1 MNSTI
6 FALDVQ
12 RKRLTRLQ
20 PKSLVDVGLSEP
32 YDLEA
37 WLASAS
43 EGLFDRNILWL
54 ARQDRPSGEQRSD
67 LVGVDERGNLV
78 IAELKRGV
86 VAEDAVT
93 QALSYAAEYSSKS
106 AADLAEM
113 FAAHSQK
120 EGATGLISKASSQE
134 DAGARLS
141 KHVAE
146 QEVNESQILL
156 LVGGDF
162 SAKALAICD
171 YLNGASEEPSF
182 SVECWRYGLFQTTEG
197 ANYFVLEQ
205 ILPPPSIRQE
215 IEEKREAS
223 KDRKYARD
231 PVRMAFMGQLVGY
244 LWGRQVTASR
254 KPGQSYECKIKNT
267 QWANDYDLRFSVHA
281 EHPRLILPDGL
292 QFQGTTADHGLT
304 EGKHWDGRQM
314 LEFTDVDAS
323 SAKFDEAFGKR
334 LVEVTQLLKPAN
346 EKLAPKLAPLER
358 HATDDLGDEGR
369 A

>member
-1 MNSTI
+1 MNSII

-12 RKRLTRLQ
+12 GKNLTRVQ
-20 PKSLVDVGLSEP
+20 PKSLADVGLSEP

-43 EGLFDRNILWL
+43 DGLFDRNILWL

-67 LVGVDERGNLV
+67 LVGVDELGNLV

-93 QALSYAAEYSSKS
+93 QALSYAAEYASKS

-120 EGATGLISKASSQE
+120 EGVTGLVSKATSLD
-134 DAGARLS
+134 DAEVQLS
-141 KHVAE
+141 KHVAG

-156 LVGGDF
+156 LVGEDF
-162 SAKALAICD
+162 TAKALAICD

-182 SVECWRYGLFQTTEG
+182 SVECWRYGLFQTAEG

-223 KDRKYARD
+223 KNRKYARD

-244 LWGRQVTASR
+244 LFGKEVTASR
-254 KPGQSYECKIKNT
+254 KPGQSYECRIKKT
-267 QWANDYDLRFSVHA
+267 RWATDYDVRFSVHA
-281 EHPRLILPDGL
+281 QHPRLILPDGL
-292 QFQGTTADHGLT
+292 CYRKTPTTPGLK
-304 EGKHWDGRQM
+304 EGKHWDGCQM
-314 LEFTDVDAS
+314 LEFTEIDCG
-323 SAKFDEAFGKR
+323 SAKFDEVFGKR
-334 LVEVTQLLKPAN
+334 LVEVVEHLVPAN
-346 EKLAPKLAPLER
+346 AEETPLGR
-358 HATDDLGDEGR
+358 ATPDTPGDEGR

>member
-6 FALDVQ
+6 FSLDVQ
-12 RKRLTRLQ
+12 QKRLTHLQ
-20 PKSLVDVGLSEP
+20 PKSLADVGLSEP

-37 WLASAS
+37 WLASTS
-43 EGLFDRNILWL
+43 EGLFARNIMWL
-54 ARQDRPSGEQRSD
+54 ARQDRLSGEQRSD
-67 LVGVDERGNLV
+67 LVGVDELGNLV

-93 QALSYAAEYSSKS
+93 QALSYAAEYASKS

-120 EGATGLISKASSQE
+120 EGATGLVSKTGSQD

-141 KHVAE
+141 QHVGD

-156 LVGGDF
+156 LVGEDF
-162 SAKALAICD
+162 TAKALAICD

-182 SVECWRYGLFQTTEG
+182 SVECWRYGLFQTVEG

-223 KDRKYARD
+223 KTRKYARD
-231 PVRMAFMGQLVGY
+231 PMRMEFMWKLIQY
-244 LWGRQVTASR
+244 LSDKKVTASR
-254 KPGQSYECKIKNT
+254 KPGQSYECRIKNT
-267 QWANDYDLRFSVHA
+267 MWAADYDVRFSFHDR
-281 EHPRLILPDGL
+281 HPRLILPDSL
-292 QFQGTTADHGLT
+292 RCEETPATHGLKK
-304 EGKHWDGRQM
+304 GKHWDGRQM
-314 LEFTDVDAS
+314 LEFTDVDAG
-323 SAKFDEAFGKR
+323 SAKFDEVFGKR
-334 LVEVTQLLKPAN
+334 LVKVVEH
-346 EKLAPKLAPLER
+346 LAPASQKGASLER
-358 HATDDLGDEGR
+358 PTDDNLDEGGR